1 MVDSIDAKGAL
12 LAAQEFFEA
21 WSLDAGEQG
30 DEIQSHADR
39 VLLQIVA
46 VLNDGHDPK
55 TGRRIWPSEY
65 SGSIK
70 V

>member
-1 MVDSIDAKGAL
+1 MDMIDAKGAL

-30 DEIQSHADR
+30 DEIQDHADR
-39 VLLQIVA
+39 VLLQIIA
-46 VLNDGHDPK
+46 ALNNGHDPK

-65 SGSIK
+65 LGSME

>member
-1 MVDSIDAKGAL
+1 MDMIDAKGAL

-30 DEIQSHADR
+30 DEIQDHADR
-39 VLLQIVA
+39 VLLQIIA
-46 VLNDGHDPK
+46 ALNNGHDPK

-65 SGSIK
+65 SGSME

>member
-1 MVDSIDAKGAL
+1 MDMIDAKGAL

-30 DEIQSHADR
+30 DEIQDHADR
-39 VLLQIVA
+39 VLLQIIA
-46 VLNDGHDPK
+46 ALNNGHDPK
-55 TGRRIWPSEY
+55 TGRRIYPSEY
-65 SGSIK
+65 SGSAE